1 LRTPGGNPVTAV
13 PGLTPRSPV
22 MTVLPVL
29 VTVLL
34 ARTAKVVA
42 VPSAGAVAGRA
53 PIVFAPTIK
62 TATEMA
68 NTNRRADR
76 LNSHM

>member
-1 LRTPGGNPVTAV
+1 
-13 PGLTPRSPV
+13 
-22 MTVLPVL
+22 MTVRPVL

-42 VPSAGAVAGRA
+42 VPSTGAAEGRA

-62 TATEMA
+62 TAREVATR
-68 NTNRRADR
+68 NRGAR
-76 LNSHM
+76 LTAHV